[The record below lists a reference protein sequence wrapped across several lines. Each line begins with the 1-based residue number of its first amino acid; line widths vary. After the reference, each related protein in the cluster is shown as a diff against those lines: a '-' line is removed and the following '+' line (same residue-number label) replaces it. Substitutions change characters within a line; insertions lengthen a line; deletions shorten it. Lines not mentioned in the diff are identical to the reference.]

1 MLFRGFGRT
10 PGSSAVVG
18 DNANHVA
25 AAAATA
31 VAVVL
36 VLLVVFTV
44 VPATV
49 IVVVLAIILI
59 MTNVLHLFH
68 IHVLEQ
74 VFETQAVTLP
84 EAPERRIAAGSL
96 ITSVDY

>member
-18 DNANHVA
+18 DNANHV

-84 EAPERRIAAGSL
+84 EAPERRIAAGNL
-96 ITSVDY
+96 IMGVDK